1 MAEFDQRQRRK
12 KRTAEDD
19 DDDGLKSPD
28 LEAKINE
35 LIVGDWQG

>member
-1 MAEFDQRQRRK
+1 MAEYDQRQRRK

-19 DDDGLKSPD
+19 DDDLKSPD